1 MLNRVVTIALGFAI
15 ALFLFEVAWPIFDD
29 DPVSP
34 LQTAYFTGGLIV
46 VTLFALM
53 FWSGPS

>member
-15 ALFLFEVAWPIFDD
+15 ALFLFEVVWPIFDD

-46 VTLFALM
+46 VALLALV
-53 FWSGPS
+53 SLGGPS